1 MITIFLIIMDFDFLN
16 EGLIEPNPV
25 GRARTNKTPKESI
38 WERYIKL
45 SRNTIANSIEQWEI
59 YIDRPEKRAEKYY
72 AAKNWNI
79 VNKEQFLRG
88 NPAEV
93 SCSMTVGRNIK
104 LKVIPKYLWEGRDEN
119 RKLLVD
125 YSRRVGAVI
134 QREENVMP
142 TLKNFQQIL
151 SILDKDSEEGQIF
164 WKQAIAIA
172 KPKSKKNWVYDETKD
187 LWLESNK
194 TKF

>member
-1 MITIFLIIMDFDFLN
+1 MDFDFLN

>member
-1 MITIFLIIMDFDFLN
+1 MDFDFLN

-38 WERYIKL
+38 WERYIKV

-125 YSRRVGAVI
+125 YSTRVGAVI

-172 KPKSKKNWVYDETKD
+172 KPKSKKKWVYDETKD